1 MGFGGMSVGS
11 LLLILLIVLLIFGT
25 KKIRNI
31 GNDLGGAV
39 KGFRS
44 AMNEGEK
51 KDDEERGKLESNEGE
66 SASAQQ
72 AQRETKEHHSS

>member
-51 KDDEERGKLESNEGE
+51 KDGEERGKLESNEGE
-66 SASAQQ
+66 SAPAQQ

>member
-51 KDDEERGKLESNEGE
+51 NANEERSQLESGNGD
-66 SASAQQ
+66 SAQ
-72 AQRETKEHHSS
+72 AQHETKERHSS

>member
-51 KDDEERGKLESNEGE
+51 KDSEERGKLESNDGE
-66 SASAQQ
+66 APAQQ
-72 AQRETKEHHSS
+72 AQRDTKEHHSS